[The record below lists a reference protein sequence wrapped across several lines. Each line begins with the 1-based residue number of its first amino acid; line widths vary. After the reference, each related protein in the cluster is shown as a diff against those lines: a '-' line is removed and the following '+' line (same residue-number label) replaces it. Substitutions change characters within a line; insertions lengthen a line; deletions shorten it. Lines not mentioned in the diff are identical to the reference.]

1 MGQYDIIVEQP
12 GMSLLVLRY
21 SGKGSSMVFDKVPW
35 CFIKVSPIVIIIM
48 GEVVPVKNKL

>member
-12 GMSLLVLRY
+12 GMPLLVLRY
-21 SGKGSSMVFDKVPW
+21 SGKGSSMVFDKVHW
-35 CFIKVSPIVIIIM
+35 CFIKVPPIVIIIM